1 MNGPA
6 APERPARAGG
16 FFRTWIAAPVVAQ
29 LRQGLSPD
37 RIALTIAIG
46 LCIAI
51 IPVVGVTTILSFTAA
66 WVLRLN
72 QPIIQAI
79 NWSSYALQLLMILPF
94 VRLGEWIFRA
104 PRLGLSVEKVVAM
117 GKADPLGTIVALWPT
132 LWHAVAA
139 WAIAMPL
146 FGALVYFSVRPAIR
160 SAARRIVAARRPS
173 VGDVA

>member
-1 MNGPA
+1 VTDSA
-6 APERPARAGG
+6 APQGAARAGG
-16 FFRTWIAAPVVAQ
+16 FLRTRIAAPVVEQ

-51 IPVVGVTTILSFTAA
+51 IPVVGVTTIMSFLAA
-66 WVLRLN
+66 WLLRLN

-94 VRLGEWIFRA
+94 VRLGEWMFRT
-104 PRLGLSVEKVVAM
+104 PRLGLSAEGFVAM
-117 GKADPLGTIVALWPT
+117 AKADPFGTIVAVWPT

-139 WAIAMPL
+139 WAITVPL
-146 FGALVYFSVRPAIR
+146 LGAVVYYSLRPALR
-160 SAARRIVAARRPS
+160 SLARRIVAARRPR
-173 VGDVA
+173 VNDVA

>member
-1 MNGPA
+1 MNDSA
-6 APERPARAGG
+6 APEGPERAGG
-16 FFRTWIAAPVVAQ
+16 FFRTRIAAPIAGQ

-51 IPVVGVTTILSFTAA
+51 IPVVGVTTIMSFLAA
-66 WVLRLN
+66 WLLRLN

-104 PRLGLSVEKVVAM
+104 PRLGLSAEGFVAM
-117 GKADPLGTIVALWPT
+117 AKADPFGTIVAVWPT

-139 WAIAMPL
+139 WAITMPL
-146 FGALVYFSVRPAIR
+146 FGAVVYFSLRPVLR
-160 SAARRIVAARRPS
+160 SAARRIARARRS
-173 VGDVA
+173 KAGDVG

>member
-1 MNGPA
+1 MNDSA
-6 APERPARAGG
+6 APERPARARG
-16 FFRTWIAAPVVAQ
+16 FFRTRIAAPVLAQ
-29 LRQGLSPD
+29 LRRGLSPD

-51 IPVVGVTTILSFTAA
+51 IPVVGVTTILSFLAA
-66 WVLRLN
+66 WALRLN

-79 NWSSYALQLLMILPF
+79 NWSSYALQLMMILPF

-104 PRLGLSVEKVVAM
+104 PRLGLSVEKFVAM
-117 GKADPLGTIVALWPT
+117 ARADLLGTIVAVWPT

-139 WAIAMPL
+139 WAITVPL
-146 FGALVYFSVRPAIR
+146 FGAVVYYSVRPVIR
-160 SAARRIVAARRPS
+160 SAARRIAAARRPS